1 MRIWMEDHYGEK
13 GHFAVKITLYLLL
26 LLAVAM
32 VLPVGVTLLALRR
45 GWPVTEIALAV
56 CLADVILT
64 VYGAGEIGNKVHRY
78 CTVFCR
84 DNSGRLFA
92 VDITKFAG
100 CSRGLAG
107 YIRMLCNTQR
117 TMRNMKEGFVLERYM
132 SEEKSLEGLE
142 GFYEKNG
149 CKRSLQSY
157 LIEKDCGRDR

>member
-84 DNSGRLFA
+84 DNSGRLFGRHYE
-92 VDITKFAG
+92 I
-100 CSRGLAG
+100 RG
-107 YIRMLCNTQR
+107 MQQR
-117 TMRNMKEGFVLERYM
+117 ACGVYPHALQYAED
-132 SEEKSLEGLE
+132 
-142 GFYEKNG
+142 YEKYEG
-149 CKRSLQSY
+149 GLCSGALHV
-157 LIEKDCGRDR
+157 